1 MKPTVTTPV
10 HNHRGAF
17 DVPSRYFR
25 GEIVLMN
32 ARRLILT
39 LLATTLG
46 TLACTSTPALA
57 TKEFVPAGSFGS
69 EGAGNGQ
76 FKQPT
81 GVAVNDS
88 SEPLVEPAAGDVYV
102 LDLEH
107 SRVEQFSSEGAY
119 ISQFNGSETP
129 EKELLEPR
137 FIAVDNSGNL
147 LDPAA
152 GNVYVISSSH
162 VDEFGTTGTY
172 KGRLTGTCE
181 NIGESAVEPGACPGS
196 KTKEVIRFGGL
207 RGLATDPA
215 GDLWVYAETSEEK
228 GQVDEFSDTGSF
240 LKAFNTEKR
249 VEPGFAVDSTGNV
262 YVVSGAQRV
271 VKFEGGTGT
280 ELAEFGERASALAI
294 DPATNDLLV
303 DKLSEERSS
312 VAFYKPSG
320 ELLETFPSEG
330 LSQSEGIAMSS
341 AGTVFVSQR
350 HANNVEIF
358 DYILLPVVSTGQASG
373 VSETGATLHGTVNPN
388 GEAVSECRFEYGTE
402 ASYGQS
408 VQCAQTPAEI
418 GNGAG
423 AVAVSAELGLQPR
436 TTYHFRL
443 DAVNANGTRRG
454 KDETLYTFGHPL
466 VEGESAASVG
476 STEASVGAQLD
487 ASGLPTTYRVEYGT
501 SEAYGSS
508 TPEVNLGA
516 SQNAVGVLVQ
526 LSGLQSGTKYHFRFV
541 ATNPLGTLK
550 GSDETLTTTAAA
562 GPAALTLPD
571 HRAYELVSSPS
582 SNANVQPPLG
592 ELEAPGATATLVR
605 AAAGGDAVV
614 YEGDPPAEGGAGDT
628 GGLQGNTYIATRGPH
643 GWTQT
648 VLQLFIGLRYQGF
661 SSDLSVGVLN
671 PEEFTAR
678 EQVAI
683 SSAVPAAPANCTNVP
698 GGLANPDPLFTRT
711 SRDGGYHALLSTT
724 PTPAPTFCGGQFGG
738 GNVGTAAVP
747 QYSHILFHSRAALAS
762 GAIKLG
768 GEQGFNLY
776 DSVGGSPHLISIL
789 PDGTPDASANFA
801 GANATEDSTAYSS
814 ANGSP
819 YDISADGSRV
829 FWTKEEFTVEHGV
842 SEEYRPMAL
851 YVRENDTQ
859 PQSPFAKGECIVPGD
874 ACTVQLDLAQAG
886 AEGESGH
893 GLFRSAS
900 SDGSKAFFTDENRLT
915 VGSTAAPGEPD
926 LYEYEVNAE
935 TGRPGRLTDLTADE
949 HAGEHANVQGV
960 MGTSEDG
967 SYVYFVADG
976 VLSIGTNVEGRE
988 PVAGQ
993 PNLYLRHDGVTSF
1006 IAVAGSED
1014 EESAPKRQVGNAVI
1028 DAGNRTAEATPDGHS
1043 LVFRSKMK
1051 LTGYENLGLPEV
1063 FVYDA
1068 GSGRL
1073 SCASCEPAG
1082 APPTSNVAHARAS
1095 DQRLYQDGADLT
1107 TSSNSDFMPRW
1118 VSEDGSRVFF
1128 VTGQPLVSQD
1138 VNHLQDVYEWERM
1151 GGTTSS
1157 GNSCTRSS
1165 SSFSEVNGGCV
1176 YLLSGG
1182 TSTDDSYFL
1191 DASANGDD
1199 VFLRTRA
1206 PLAPQAVS
1214 ENMALYDVRVGGG
1227 FPETSLACTGT
1238 GCQGVPAAAPIF
1250 ATPASVT
1257 FNGTGNFP
1265 SPPAPMK
1272 KTTKKTVKCPKG
1284 KKLSHGKCVRA
1295 KTKKKT
1301 KAKKAGDNRRAKR

>member
-1 MKPTVTTPV
+1 
-10 HNHRGAF
+10 
-17 DVPSRYFR
+17 
-25 GEIVLMN
+25 MN
-32 ARRLILT
+32 ARKLT
-39 LLATTLG
+39 LATLTTTLSV
-46 TLACTSTPALA
+46 LACASAPALA
-57 TKEFVPAGSFGS
+57 AKEFVPVGSFGS
-69 EGAGNGQ
+69 EGAGNGE

-107 SRVEQFSSEGAY
+107 SRVERFSSEGTY

-129 EKELLEPR
+129 QKELLEPK
-137 FIAVDNSGNL
+137 FIAIDNSGNP

-152 GNVYVISSSH
+152 GNVYVVSSSD
-162 VDEFGTTGTY
+162 VVEFGATGAY

-196 KTKEVIRFGGL
+196 KTKEVIPFVRL

-215 GDLWVYAETSEEK
+215 GDLWVYAETPEEK
-228 GQVDEFSDTGSF
+228 GQVDEFSDTGIF

-262 YVVSGAQRV
+262 YVVSGAQKV
-271 VKFEGGTGT
+271 VKFEGATGT
-280 ELAEFGERASALAI
+280 ELTEFGEHASALAI
-294 DPATNDLLV
+294 DPSTNNLLV
-303 DKLSEERSS
+303 DKLSGERSS
-312 VAFYKPSG
+312 VAFYTPSG

-350 HANNVEIF
+350 RANNVEIF

-388 GEAVSECRFEYGTE
+388 GEAVSECFFEYGTE

-466 VEGESAASVG
+466 VEGESVASVG

-501 SEAYGSS
+501 SEEYGSS

-541 ATNPLGTLK
+541 ATNSLGTLK

-592 ELEAPGATATLVR
+592 ELEAPNATARLVR
-605 AAAGGDAVV
+605 AAAGGDAAV
-614 YEGDPPAEGGAGDT
+614 YQGDPPPEGGAGDT
-628 GGLQGNTYIATRGPH
+628 GGALGNAYIATRGPH

-648 VLQLFIGLRYQGF
+648 VLQLFDGLSYEGF
-661 SSDLSVGVLN
+661 SSDLSVGILD
-671 PEEFTAR
+671 PEWASSLR
-678 EQVAI
+678 EPAAI
-683 SSAVPAAPANCTNVP
+683 RSAVPAAPGNCTEIP
-698 GGLANPDPLFTRT
+698 GESTGQPLFSRT
-711 SRDGGYHALLSTT
+711 SSDGGYHALLSTT
-724 PTPAPTFCGGQFGG
+724 PTLAPTGCAGQFAGA
-738 GNVGTAAVP
+738 NEGTAAAP
-747 QYSHILFHSRAALAS
+747 RYSHILFQSLAALAPEAV
-762 GAIKLG
+762 GLG
-768 GEQGFNLY
+768 LGQGMNLY
-776 DSVGGSPHLISIL
+776 DSVDGSPHLISVL
-789 PDGTPDASANFA
+789 PDGKPDASAIFA
-801 GANATEDSTAYSS
+801 GTNAVFKSIAYNSP
-814 ANGSP
+814 NGSP

-829 FWTKEEFTVEHGV
+829 FWTEEEPVFEHGE
-842 SEEYRPMAL
+842 SEEYRPIAL

-859 PQSPFAKGECIVPGD
+859 PQSSLVKGECIVPGN

-886 AEGESGH
+886 AEGESGR

-900 SDGSKAFFTDENRLT
+900 SDGSKVFFTDENRLT
-915 VGSTAAPGEPD
+915 AGSTAAPGEPD

-935 TGRPGRLTDLTADE
+935 TGRPGTLTDLTADE

-967 SYVYFVADG
+967 SYVYFVAEG
-976 VLSIGTNVEGRE
+976 VLSTGTNFEGGE

-993 PNLYLRHDGVTSF
+993 PNLYSRHSGVTSF
-1006 IAVAGSED
+1006 IAEAGSEN
-1014 EESAPKRQVGNAVI
+1014 ESSPPHRQVGNAVL

-1068 GSGRL
+1068 GSERL
-1073 SCASCEPAG
+1073 SCASCDPAA
-1082 APPTSNVAHARAS
+1082 APPTSNVAHARER
-1095 DQRLYQDGADLT
+1095 DFRLYQDGADLT
-1107 TSSNSDFMPRW
+1107 TSSNSDFMLRW
-1118 VSEDGSRVFF
+1118 ISEDGSRVFF
-1128 VTGQPLVSQD
+1128 VTGQPLVPQD
-1138 VNHLQDVYEWERM
+1138 VNRLQDVYEWERPA
-1151 GGTTSS
+1151 S
-1157 GNSCTRSS
+1157 GSEPSNSCTRFS
-1165 SSFSEVNGGCV
+1165 SSFSAVNGGCV

-1206 PLAPQAVS
+1206 RLAPQAVG

-1238 GCQGVPAAAPIF
+1238 GCQGVPPAAPIF
-1250 ATPASVT
+1250 ATPSSVT

-1265 SPPAPMK
+1265 PPPASI
-1272 KTTKKTVKCPKG
+1272 KTTKKKTAKCPKG
-1284 KKLSHGKCVRA
+1284 KKRSHGKCVRA

-1301 KAKKAGDNRRAKR
+1301 KAKKASDNRRAKR